1 MKVVV
6 DGMGGDN
13 APYAIVEGA
22 VQAQKEYGIEIVI
35 TGPEG
40 LIQKELDKYDYDK
53 SKISILHASEVIGT
67 NEHPAMAIRRKKDS
81 SINKA
86 LNLVKN
92 GEADAIISAG
102 STGAFLTGATLIIGR
117 IKGVLR
123 PALAPIMP
131 GKNGPFMLIDC
142 GANVDCKP
150 KNLEQFALMGKA
162 YFETVMQ
169 VNNPSVGLI
178 NIGSEEEKGNELTK
192 EAHKLL
198 KEAPVNFAGNVEPRD
213 IPLGNVNVL
222 VCDGFV
228 GNTVLKTIEGVAG
241 NIFSVLKE
249 EIYSSFKTKIGGM
262 LLKSVF
268 SKFKKDYDYK
278 EYGGAGFLGVKS
290 ICVKAHGSSD
300 AKALKNA
307 IRQAKVF
314 YDNRVIETIT
324 EYIENS
330 IADNDENIKAE

>member
-1 MKVVV
+1 MKVVI

-13 APYAIVEGA
+13 APQSIVEGA
-22 VQAQKEYGIEIVI
+22 VQAQREYGVEIVI
-35 TGPEG
+35 TGPLEI
-40 LIQKELDKYDYDK
+40 IQKELDKYDYDR
-53 SKISILHASEVIGT
+53 SKISILHASEVIST
-67 NEHPAMAIRRKKDS
+67 EEEPTKAIRRKKDS
-81 SINKA
+81 SINRA
-86 LNLVKN
+86 LELVKN
-92 GEADAIISAG
+92 GEADAIVSAG
-102 STGAFLTGATLIIGR
+102 STGALLTGATLMIGR

-131 GKNGPFMLIDC
+131 GKNGDFMLIDC

-162 YFETVMQ
+162 YFETVMK
-169 VNNPSVGLI
+169 VSNPTIGLI
-178 NIGSEEEKGNELTK
+178 NIGTEEEKGNALTK
-192 EAHKLL
+192 EVHKIL
-198 KEAPVNFAGNVEPRD
+198 KESPINFVGNVEPRD
-213 IPLGNVNVL
+213 IPLGDVNVL

-249 EIYSSFKTKIGGM
+249 EIYSSFKTKIGGV

-268 SKFKKDYDYK
+268 AKFKKDYDYK

-290 ICVKAHGSSD
+290 ICIKAHGSSD

-314 YDNRVIETIT
+314 HDNKIIEIISS
-324 EYIENS
+324 YIEE
-330 IADNDENIKAE
+330 DVKLQDEKIKE